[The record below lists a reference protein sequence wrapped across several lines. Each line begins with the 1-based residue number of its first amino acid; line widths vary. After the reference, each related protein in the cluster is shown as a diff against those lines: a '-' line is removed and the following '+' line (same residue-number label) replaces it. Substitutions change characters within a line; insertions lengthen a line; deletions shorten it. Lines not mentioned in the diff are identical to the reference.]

1 MHGLIE
7 TYQARSKNWRWRFSE
22 RNHDEEKW
30 DIVAVGTEEY
40 KTSEAAELHARRIV
54 VNSWGVEV
62 GLVVEAREVKTH
74 INLKRYLRRLWA
86 LITGIFRK

>member
-7 TYQARSKNWRWRFSE
+7 TYKARSKKWRWRFSE
-22 RNHDEEKW
+22 RNNDLEKW

-40 KTSEAAELHARRIV
+40 LTQEAAELHARRII

-62 GLVVEAREVKTH
+62 GVIVEDKRPRAH
-74 INLKRYLRRLWA
+74 INIKQRLQRLWA
-86 LITGIFRK
+86 YLLGFFS